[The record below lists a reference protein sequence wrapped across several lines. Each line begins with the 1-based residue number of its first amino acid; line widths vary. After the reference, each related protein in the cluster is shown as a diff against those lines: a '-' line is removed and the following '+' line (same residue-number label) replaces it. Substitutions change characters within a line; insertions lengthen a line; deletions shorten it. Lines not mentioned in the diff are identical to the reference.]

1 MKRTT
6 TSTLLLI
13 LAIGAAVA
21 PQAIAQL
28 DRPPRPDFSGTWRL
42 DREASQITTAA
53 GLAGLG
59 GAGSPDNLYIT
70 QAGNGALILSSRVNG
85 AKPRAY
91 QVLGEN
97 RVPAP
102 GDGGGQLLVR
112 TSWRGETLVSEG
124 GGSADDENI
133 QVREVTSLSDNG
145 RTLTLEVTTTTGGSA
160 ETNRLIYRKA
170 GRNEG
175 NNE

>member
-1 MKRTT
+1 MKPTT
-6 TSTLLLI
+6 TSTLLL
-13 LAIGAAVA
+13 LLVIGAAVA
-21 PQAIAQL
+21 PQAVAQL
-28 DRPPRPDFSGTWRL
+28 ERPPRPDFSGTWRL

-59 GAGSPDNLYIT
+59 GNGSPDNLYIT

-85 AKPRAY
+85 AQPRAY

-102 GDGGGQLLVR
+102 GAEDGRILVR
-112 TSWRGETLVSEG
+112 TRWRGETLVSEG
-124 GGSADDENI
+124 GGRADGENVQI
-133 QVREVTSLSDNG
+133 REVMSLSSNG
-145 RTLTLEVTTTTGGSA
+145 RTMTLEVTTTRGGGA

-170 GRNEG
+170 GRNDADDE
-175 NNE
+175 